1 MKVNKDHIELVQ
13 EHHLTNKQWEIINN
27 KKIAITTTN
36 PGEGLDL
43 MPEDYS
49 ILHKTS
55 AKKDETAVDIQG
67 NKKKGS
73 QQENVPERTLMLN
86 LVKKALIQLL
96 KICYNNYKVL

>member
-1 MKVNKDHIELVQ
+1 MNKDHIELVQ

-27 KKIAITTTN
+27 NKKIATTTKN

-43 MPEDYS
+43 MPEVYN

-55 AKKDETAVDIQG
+55 AKKDETAVYIQG
-67 NKKKGS
+67 GKKGS

-96 KICYNNYKVL
+96 KICYNNYKVY